1 MVEES
6 AAGAMSLS
14 DEVVHLQAAVSV
26 FNLGDVQG
34 AKAASALTL
43 IA

>member
-14 DEVVHLQAAVSV
+14 DETRHLREAIAVFKLAES
-26 FNLGDVQG
+26 LQQKGYP
-34 AKAASALTL
+34 AL
-43 IA
+43 AG